1 MSEQRQWRVGLSLV
15 QIIECK
21 QCAPIRLV
29 RQRFGSIDEALEEN
43 LIA

>member
-1 MSEQRQWRVGLSLV
+1 MSEQRQWRAGLSLV

-21 QCAPIRLV
+21 QCAPTGLV
-29 RQRFGSIDEALEEN
+29 SQKFGSIDEALEEN